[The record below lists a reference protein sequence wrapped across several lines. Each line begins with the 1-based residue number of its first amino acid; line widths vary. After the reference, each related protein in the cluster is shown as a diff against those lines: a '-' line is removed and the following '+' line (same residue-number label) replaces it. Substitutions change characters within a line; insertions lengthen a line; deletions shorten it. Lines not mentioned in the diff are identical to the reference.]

1 MKNMDEKKKP
11 NEMIKSFR
19 YSFFVFKRRG
29 GSFDGNAMV
38 SLIKVMDYEND
49 GVVVSQLSLL
59 IATL

>member
-38 SLIKVMDYEND
+38 SLIKVN
-49 GVVVSQLSLL
+49 GL
-59 IATL
+59 